1 MKTVIYYFT
10 GTGNSLAAA
19 KKIAA
24 ALGDSGLVPIASL
37 KDKSGDIIPPA
48 ERVGV
53 ICPVYDAG
61 LPVIVAEFA
70 GRLDLSRVQYSFGIV
85 TLGGTGISALHQMN
99 DILAKRQGRQLDA
112 AFAVKMP
119 GNFPPV
125 SRPPEGEKRDEI
137 LRAADVHLAEIADRI
152 KKGEAVPPGFSPLS
166 ALMKMATYRFFSR
179 AVHGGD
185 KDFSVSD
192 ACTSCGTCAT
202 VCPVGNIVMVQGRP
216 VWQHHCEFCCA
227 CLHFCPVEAIDL
239 HSMRG
244 TKGRGRYRH
253 PGLTV
258 GDMKTQSGR
267 SGPDAVVQENPGAAT
282 RTSDIG

>member
-24 ALGDSGLVPIASL
+24 SLGDCELVPIAPL
-37 KDKSGDIIPPA
+37 ADTTGDIVPSA
-48 ERVGV
+48 GRVGIV
-53 ICPVYDAG
+53 CPVYDAG

-70 GRLDLSRVQYSFGIV
+70 GRLSLVGTRYVFAIV
-85 TLGGTGISALHQMN
+85 TLGGTGVSALHQFN
-99 DILAKRQGRQLDA
+99 RIIQKKNNRTTDA

-125 SRPPEGEKRDEI
+125 HRPPEGKERDEI
-137 LRAADVHLAEIADRI
+137 LASADTHLKEIAARI
-152 KKGEAVPPGFSPLS
+152 KKGEQVPPGFSPLS
-166 ALMKMATYRFFSR
+166 SLMHLATYRFFAG
-179 AVHGGD
+179 AVHAGD
-185 KDFSVSD
+185 VDFSVSD

-202 VCPVGNIVMVQGRP
+202 VCPVKNIRIGQGRP
-216 VWQHHCEFCCA
+216 AWQHHCEFCCA

-253 PGLTV
+253 PALKV
-258 GDMKTQSGR
+258 EDMKVQNGR
-267 SGPDAVVQENPGAAT
+267 SGPGVSAINT
-282 RTSDIG
+282 T